1 MKTTFSTIDMKN
13 KVPEVT
19 LYFWII
25 KILCTTTGETG
36 ADYLIENFFGLVNTA
51 YIMSAILIAL
61 LVGQFKLRRY
71 VPTVYWLCVVLLSV
85 VGTLATDVL
94 TDKFGVS
101 LITSSGRIFLLGGF
115 VRFNDFCNNCSILL
129 FFKRSKG

>member
-1 MKTTFSTIDMKN
+1 MKN

-101 LITSSGRIFLLGGF
+101 LTTSSRSDISTRW
-115 VRFNDFCNNCSILL
+115 VCSV
-129 FFKRSKG
+129 